1 MGIRY
6 NNSTTILNDE
16 EIYEE
21 FREERHTKKIR
32 HHATPE
38 MPYLSVSHRLSLS
51 RFPHTWKVGDRYWK
65 LASKYYK
72 NPSLWWLIAW
82 YNEKPTDAHYDLGDI
97 VYVPLP
103 LGRIM
108 SYWNIA
114 P

>member
-1 MGIRY
+1 M
-6 NNSTTILNDE
+6 NEE

-21 FREERHTKKIR
+21 LFEERGIKKLEQYT
-32 HHATPE
+32 TPDVPE
-38 MPYLSVSHRLSLS
+38 LTDER
-51 RFPHTWKVGDRYWK
+51 RFTLQEGEHIWKTGDRLWK
-65 LASKYYK
+65 IAAKYYGD
-72 NPSLWWLIAW
+72 STLWWLIAW